1 MARPDPHSFRDDTQ
15 PVVEHLSWDVRTDFG
30 TRTLDAVAELRLRSG
45 GAGSRAAGP
54 LDLDTRDLVIASVT
68 ADGADTTFEL
78 GRADPV
84 MGSRL
89 RIALPAGTAAVRICY
104 RTSSQSTALQWCTP
118 EQTADGTHPFLYSQC
133 QTIHARSMLPIQDTP
148 AVRFSYD
155 ATLRVP
161 AGLTALMSASSA
173 GRAEGGFRFVQRQA
187 IPAYLLA
194 LASGRLERREIGPRS
209 TVWAEPSQLAAAA
222 WEFADIEQI
231 LATAEELLGPYAWG
245 RADLLVLPPSYPYG
259 GMENPQLIF
268 LTPTLIAGDRSL
280 VTVVAHEIAH
290 AWTGNLV
297 TAASLDHF
305 WVNEGF
311 TVFAEREI
319 TARMTGRELAELQA
333 AVGRADLEAD
343 LRYLAGQ
350 PELTRLRLDLRGI
363 DPDVASSHVALEK
376 GYLFL
381 RAIAESAGAERFLGF
396 LRDFLATFRFCS
408 VTGEEVVAFAR
419 ERLPGA
425 VDYGEWLYGTGL
437 PADAPAI
444 ASPLLDAVSA
454 IGQAAPEPDV
464 AATWSADEWQV
475 YLAGLQPPVPAELLA
490 ELDSWHHLTASTNP
504 EILRLWL
511 TAALRSG
518 YPAAVPAAVD
528 LLGRVGRLKFLKPL
542 YDALARNPDT
552 CVLARECFER
562 NRSRYHPIAVTVI
575 GTRLSQAPCG
585 N

>member
-1 MARPDPHSFRDDTQ
+1 R
-15 PVVEHLSWDVRTDFG
+15 
-30 TRTLDAVAELRLRSG
+30 
-45 GAGSRAAGP
+45 
-54 LDLDTRDLVIASVT
+54 
-68 ADGADTTFEL
+68 
-78 GRADPV
+78 
-84 MGSRL
+84 
-89 RIALPAGTAAVRICY
+89 
-104 RTSSQSTALQWCTP
+104 STALQWCAP

-155 ATLRVP
+155 ATLQVP

-173 GRAEGGFRFVQRQA
+173 GAGEGGFRFVQRQA

-194 LASGRLERREIGPRS
+194 LAAGRLEGRDIGPRS
-209 TVWAEPSQLAAAA
+209 MVWAEPSQLAAAA
-222 WEFADIEQI
+222 WEFAGIEQI

-280 VTVVAHEIAH
+280 VTVLAHEIAH

-319 TARMTGRELAELQA
+319 TARMIGRDLTELQA

-343 LRYLAGQ
+343 LGYLAGQ
-350 PELTRLRLDLRGI
+350 PGLTRLRLDLRGV
-363 DPDVASSHVALEK
+363 DPDVASSYVALEK

-381 RAIAESAGAERFLGF
+381 RAIAESAGTGRFLGF
-396 LRDFLATFRFCS
+396 LRDFLSAFRFRS
-408 VTGEEVVAFAR
+408 VTGEQVVAFAR

-425 VDYGEWLYGTGL
+425 VDYDEWLRGTGL
-437 PADAPAI
+437 PADAPAV
-444 ASPLLDAVSA
+444 ASPLLDAVRA
-454 IGQAAPEPDV
+454 VGQAAPGPDV
-464 AATWSADEWQV
+464 AAAWSADEWQV
-475 YLAGLQPPVPAELLA
+475 YLAGLRPPVPAGLLA
-490 ELDSWHHLTASTNP
+490 ELDGRYHLTVSANP

-542 YDALARNPDT
+542 YDALASNPDT
-552 CVLARECFER
+552 RGLARECFER
-562 NRSRYHPIAVTVI
+562 NRRRYHPIAVTVV
-575 GTRLSQAPCG
+575 GTRLDQAG
-585 N
+585 GGVRSGRDG

>member
-1 MARPDPHSFRDDTQ
+1 
-15 PVVEHLSWDVRTDFG
+15 
-30 TRTLDAVAELRLRSG
+30 
-45 GAGSRAAGP
+45 
-54 LDLDTRDLVIASVT
+54 
-68 ADGADTTFEL
+68 
-78 GRADPV
+78 

-89 RIALPAGTAAVRICY
+89 RIALPAAAAAVRIRY
-104 RTSSQSTALQWCTP
+104 RTSPRSTALQWCTP

-155 ATLRVP
+155 AALRVP
-161 AGLTALMSASSA
+161 AGLTALMSASSMPASLMPASGA
-173 GRAEGGFRFVQRQA
+173 GPDERGFRFVQRQA

-194 LASGRLERREIGPRS
+194 LAVGRLDGREIGPRS

-222 WEFADIEQI
+222 WEFAEVEQI
-231 LATAEELLGPYAWG
+231 LATAERLFGPYAWG

-311 TVFAEREI
+311 TIFAERAI
-319 TARMTGRELAELQA
+319 TTRMIGRDLTELRA
-333 AVGRADLEAD
+333 AVGLADLEAD

-396 LRDFLATFRFCS
+396 LRDYLTAFRFRS

-419 ERLPGA
+419 EQLPGA
-425 VDYGEWLYGTGL
+425 VDYDEWLYGTGL
-437 PADAPAI
+437 PPGTPAI
-444 ASPLLDAVSA
+444 SSPLLDAVVA

-464 AATWSADEWQV
+464 AAAWSADEWQV
-475 YLAGLQPPVPAELLA
+475 YLAELRPPVPAALLA
-490 ELDSWHHLTASTNP
+490 ELDRRYQLTASANP

-511 TAALRSG
+511 TAALGSG

-542 YDALARNPDT
+542 YDALAENPDT
-552 CVLARECFER
+552 RVLARECFDR
-562 NRSRYHPIAVTVI
+562 NRGRYHPIAVTVI
-575 GTRLSQAPCG
+575 STRLSQAG
-585 N
+585 A

>member
-15 PVVEHLSWDVRTDFG
+15 PVVGHLSWDVRADFR
-30 TRTLDAVAELRLRSG
+30 TRTLDAVAELRLRSAGATRRAG
-45 GAGSRAAGP
+45 GL
-54 LDLDTRDLVIASVT
+54 LDLDTRDLTIVSVT
-68 ADGADTTFEL
+68 ADGAEAAFEL
-78 GRADPV
+78 GPADPV

-89 RIALPAGTAAVRICY
+89 RIALPAAAAAVRIRY
-104 RTSSQSTALQWCTP
+104 RTSPCSTALQWCSP

-133 QTIHARSMLPIQDTP
+133 QTIHARSMLPVQDTP

-155 ATLRVP
+155 AALQVP
-161 AGLTALMSASSA
+161 AGLTALMSASAA
-173 GRAEGGFRFVQRQA
+173 GPGERGFRFEQRQA

-194 LASGRLERREIGPRS
+194 LAAGRLERREIGPRS

-222 WEFADIEQI
+222 WEFAGVEQI
-231 LATAEELLGPYAWG
+231 LATAEKLFGPYAWA

-280 VTVVAHEIAH
+280 VTVLAHEIAH

-311 TVFAEREI
+311 TIFAERAI
-319 TARMTGRELAELQA
+319 TTRMIGRDLTELRA

-350 PELTRLRLDLRGI
+350 PELTRLRLDLSGI

-396 LRDFLATFRFCS
+396 LRDYLAAFRFGS

-425 VDYGEWLYGTGL
+425 VDYDEWLYGSGL
-437 PADAPAI
+437 PAGAPAVS
-444 ASPLLDAVSA
+444 SPLLDAVVA

-464 AATWSADEWQV
+464 AAAWSADEWQV
-475 YLAGLQPPVPAELLA
+475 YLAGLGPPVPAGLLA
-490 ELDSWHHLTASTNP
+490 ELDSRYQLTASSNP

-511 TAALRSG
+511 TAALNSG
-518 YPAAVPAAVD
+518 YTAAVPAAVD

-552 CVLARECFER
+552 RVLAQECFER
-562 NRSRYHPIAVTVI
+562 NRGRYHPIAVTVI
-575 GTRLSQAPCG
+575 GARLSQADG
-585 N
+585 SR